1 MITKRAVVFP
11 AAIAAVALIGAGCQ
25 QTKEAKDK
33 TGEAVSSVKSSVMS
47 SSATA
52 APSTTTSENA
62 APSSTQIAGANGTEY
77 TVQGPILEKY
87 DTLDQAAKTDLGK
100 PTGDEQTT
108 PDGGVFQQFDGGV
121 IVHKTQSY
129 VVWGKIR
136 DKWNELGGSQGKL
149 GYPTSDET
157 DSANGAKKQTF
168 QHGTVTW
175 KPGDAEATVEQ

>member
-1 MITKRAVVFP
+1 MRAITKRTAAFS
-11 AAIAAVALIGAGCQ
+11 AAIAGVALIGAGCQ
-25 QTKEAKDK
+25 QAKDK
-33 TGEAVSSVKSSVMS
+33 AGQAMNSLT
-47 SSATA
+47 SSASSAPA
-52 APSTTTSENA
+52 APSATTSEN

-87 DTLDQAAKTDLGK
+87 NALEQAAKTDLGK
-100 PTGDEQTT
+100 PTGNEETT
-108 PDGGVFQQFDGGV
+108 PDGGVFQQFEGGV
-121 IVHKTQSY
+121 IVHQTQSY

-157 DSANGAKKQTF
+157 DAANGAKKQTF

-175 KPGDAEATVEQ
+175 KPGDAEATVAEQ